1 MNEQDPT
8 PEEPV
13 EERPAAAPKDEAVSA
28 ESQSQDARRR
38 LRQLLAIP
46 ERDRSDAIWD
56 EIIGLEIGLAPGNRA
71 PSPNGDEGRHQQ
83 PGRRQGQGPRPEQGQ
98 RQGPGSGGK
107 PARRMARK
115 PRRGRGGPPGR

>member
-1 MNEQDPT
+1 MSQENPT
-8 PEEPV
+8 PEKPTEDN
-13 EERPAAAPKDEAVSA
+13 PAETPQNDAVPA
-28 ESQSQDARRR
+28 EHQSQDARRR

-71 PSPNGDEGRHQQ
+71 PSPNGDDGRHQQ

-98 RQGPGSGGK
+98 RQGGPSGAK
-107 PARRMARK
+107 PARRMSRK

>member
-8 PEEPV
+8 PDKPIEEK
-13 EERPAAAPKDEAVSA
+13 PADAPQDEAVPA

-46 ERDRSDAIWD
+46 ERERSDAIWD

-83 PGRRQGQGPRPEQGQ
+83 PGRRQGPRPEQGQ

-107 PARRMARK
+107 PARRMSRK